1 MSHARVLVIDD
12 DVNLRE
18 LINSYLK
25 AEGYAVV
32 ECGTARGAK
41 ELIESSTV
49 DLILLDVRLPDGD
62 GFDLLRELRM
72 VTSTPVIMLTGRDT
86 PSDRIIGLELGA
98 DDFVGKPFELR
109 ELRARIRSV
118 LRRTYHVDEQE
129 VAATMDA
136 LLFAG
141 WTVDLTHR
149 RLINPAQGDVTL
161 TSGEFDLL
169 RVLAE
174 HPKRPLSRDQLLDL
188 TRSREWTPFDR
199 SVDVLIGRLRRKMME
214 NGDTI
219 GLIKT
224 IRNIGYSLAADV
236 RRRRLGPA
244 GLPSDGGEALAS

>member
-1 MSHARVLVIDD
+1 
-12 DVNLRE
+12 
-18 LINSYLK
+18 
-25 AEGYAVV
+25 
-32 ECGTARGAK
+32 
-41 ELIESSTV
+41 
-49 DLILLDVRLPDGD
+49 
-62 GFDLLRELRM
+62 
-72 VTSTPVIMLTGRDT
+72 
-86 PSDRIIGLELGA
+86 
-98 DDFVGKPFELR
+98 
-109 ELRARIRSV
+109 
-118 LRRTYHVDEQE
+118 
-129 VAATMDA
+129 MDA

-199 SVDVLIGRLRRKMME
+199 SIDVLIGRLRRKMME

>member
-1 MSHARVLVIDD
+1 MTYGRVLVIDD
-12 DVNLRE
+12 DANLRE
-18 LINSYLK
+18 LIAGYLK
-25 AEGYAVV
+25 AEGYAVLETGSV
-32 ECGTARGAK
+32 RGAK
-41 ELIESSTV
+41 ELVDGSTI

-62 GFDLLRELRM
+62 GFDLLREMRA

-98 DDFVGKPFELR
+98 DDFIGKPFELR

-118 LRRTYHVDEQE
+118 LRRTHHIDERDI
-129 VAATMDA
+129 AATMDA
-136 LLFAG
+136 LIFAG

-149 RLINPAQGDVTL
+149 RLINPSNGTVEL

-224 IRNIGYSLAADV
+224 IRNVGYALAADV
-236 RRRRLGPA
+236 RRRRLAKA
-244 GLPSDGGEALAS
+244 GNPGDNGEALAS

>member
-1 MSHARVLVIDD
+1 MTHGRVLIIDD
-12 DVNLRE
+12 DANLRE
-18 LINSYLK
+18 LIATYLRD
-25 AEGYAVV
+25 EGYAVLQA
-32 ECGTARGAK
+32 GSARGAK
-41 ELIESSTV
+41 ELVDGSTV

-62 GFDLLRELRM
+62 GFDLLREIRAT
-72 VTSTPVIMLTGRDT
+72 TSTPVIMLTGRDT

-118 LRRTYHVDEQE
+118 LRRTYHVDEQD

-136 LLFAG
+136 LTFSG

-149 RLINPAQGDVTL
+149 RLINPASGDVAL

-224 IRNIGYSLAADV
+224 IRNVGYALAADV
-236 RRRRLGPA
+236 RRRRLASA
-244 GLPSDGGEALAS
+244 GGSVESSEALAS

>member
-1 MSHARVLVIDD
+1 MTHGRVLIIDD
-12 DVNLRE
+12 DSNLRE
-18 LINSYLK
+18 LIVTYLRD
-25 AEGYAVV
+25 EGYAVLQT
-32 ECGTARGAK
+32 GSASGAK
-41 ELIESSTV
+41 ELVDGSTI

-62 GFDLLRELRM
+62 GFDLLREIRAT
-72 VTSTPVIMLTGRDT
+72 TSTPVIMLTGRDT

-118 LRRTYHVDEQE
+118 LRRTYHVDEQD

-136 LLFAG
+136 LIFSG

-149 RLINPAQGDVTL
+149 RLINPSNGDVTL

-224 IRNIGYSLAADV
+224 IRNVGYALAADV
-236 RRRRLGPA
+236 RRRRLA
-244 GLPSDGGEALAS
+244 AANSSADNGEALAS

>member
-12 DVNLRE
+12 DANLRE
-18 LINSYLK
+18 LINSYLRD
-25 AEGYAVV
+25 EGYAVL
-32 ECGTARGAK
+32 ESGSARGAK
-41 ELIESSTV
+41 ELVESSTI

-62 GFDLLRELRM
+62 GFDLLREMRTM
-72 VTSTPVIMLTGRDT
+72 TSTPVIMLTGRDT

-98 DDFVGKPFELR
+98 DDFIGKPFELR

-149 RLINPAQGDVTL
+149 RLINPTQGDVTL

-224 IRNIGYSLAADV
+224 IRNVGYSLAADV

>member
-1 MSHARVLVIDD
+1 MAHRRILVIDD
-12 DVNLRE
+12 DANLRE
-18 LINSYLK
+18 LIVNYLK
-25 AEGYAVV
+25 DEGYAVL
-32 ECGTARGAK
+32 ETGSARGAK
-41 ELIESSTV
+41 ELVDTSTI

-62 GFDLLRELRM
+62 GFDLLREMRA
-72 VTSTPVIMLTGRDT
+72 VASTPVIMLTGRDT

-98 DDFVGKPFELR
+98 DDFIGKPFELR

-118 LRRTYHVDEQE
+118 LRRTYHVDEHDI
-129 VAATMDA
+129 AAAMDV
-136 LLFAG
+136 LIFAG

-149 RLINPAQGDVTL
+149 RLMNPSNGNVEL

-199 SVDVLIGRLRRKMME
+199 SIDVLIGRLRRKMME

-224 IRNIGYSLAADV
+224 IRNIGYTLAADV
-236 RRRRLGPA
+236 RRRRLAPPGNP
-244 GLPSDGGEALAS
+244 GESSEALAS

>member
-1 MSHARVLVIDD
+1 MSHARLLVIDD
-12 DVNLRE
+12 DANLRE
-18 LINSYLK
+18 LIRSYLK
-25 AEGYAVV
+25 QEGYAVLEASCAREAHELV
-32 ECGTARGAK
+32 ESAT
-41 ELIESSTV
+41 L

-62 GFDLLRELRM
+62 GFDLLREMRK

-98 DDFVGKPFELR
+98 DDFIGKPFELR

-118 LRRTYHVDEQE
+118 LRSTYHVDEQE

-136 LLFAG
+136 LMFAG

-149 RLINPAQGDVTL
+149 RLINPSSGDVLL
-161 TSGEFDLL
+161 TAGEFDLL

-214 NGDTI
+214 NGDAI

-224 IRNIGYSLAADV
+224 IRNVGYSLAADV
-236 RRRRLGPA
+236 RRRRLGPT
-244 GLPSDGGEALAS
+244 GLPSEGGEALAS